1 MWLCFVIT
9 VNSLYTDTR
18 YNDTIH
24 YNDNLN
30 VTKKVAQDVTVNEKL
45 CKNIAF
51 KLQATYVLD
60 IC

>member
-1 MWLCFVIT
+1 MGPSRNTQKPSLFILTQDTMTKFV
-9 VNSLYTDTR
+9 
-18 YNDTIH
+18 TINEYH
-24 YNDNLN
+24 KTFGQE
-30 VTKKVAQDVTVNEKL
+30 VTINEKL